1 MDNPRNRDYV
11 DYAVQKQELE
21 MTDVAALTQL
31 SGQIRG
37 LDVGEVQTTL
47 RRLNPKAPAIDL
59 RAMAK
64 IVAVVVDFVA
74 DMPKVELRELA
85 RESDQFRAALEEAA
99 HQGKAQTTTREHIA
113 ATGRTVLSRGVGL
126 GEQIP
131 IDEGQTRLANYAK
144 PVSIES
150 WAGPVAGAGEIELQ
164 LGIPRSTLNSW
175 HQRGAVIG
183 LLRGERKFAYP
194 LDQFVD
200 ARPLEGI
207 ADILRLSPDPRGAWL
222 WLCQPNATLGQKSPL
237 ACLRAGRKA
246 AVLEA
251 AASDLPLE
259 REFA

>member
-1 MDNPRNRDYV
+1 M
-11 DYAVQKQELE
+11 AEI
-21 MTDVAALTQL
+21 AALTQPAGL
-31 SGQIRG
+31 IRG
-37 LDVGEVQTTL
+37 LDIGEVQTAL
-47 RRLNPKAPAIDL
+47 RRHNPNTPATDL

-64 IVAVVVDFVA
+64 IVTLVVDFVA

-85 RESDQFRAALEEAA
+85 RESDQFRVALEEAA
-99 HQGKAQTTTREHIA
+99 QHSKVPSDDRAHVA
-113 ATGRTVLSRGVGL
+113 ATGRTIRSRGAGL
-126 GEQIP
+126 GEQLSVE
-131 IDEGQTRLANYAK
+131 EGHARLMDYAK

-175 HQRGAVIG
+175 QQRGAVVG

-194 LDQFVD
+194 LEQFID

-207 ADILRLSPDPRGAWL
+207 ADILRLAPDPRGAWL
-222 WLCQPNATLGQKSPL
+222 WLRQPNATLGQKSPL